1 MSAQMFQQTPKP
13 SPKELEA
20 GRGPRKQ
27 AREKVL
33 NLKTKWDKEYKPLN
47 DKLNLASK
55 DTSPLPSLFQK
66 QEAWFV
72 ANIEV
77 TKQQVDTEM
86 TKFQESY
93 ESLVANYNE
102 AVRKQME
109 TVDLAV
115 AKEIV
120 NAWPNAQEKTLLQNI
135 VVKREQDT
143 KKKQAEAKKLE
154 EEKSLWTI
162 IKEAFFDILPYMF
175 IIFIIVVAARFG
187 SIAANEVFHKPLLY
201 KFLDFMYAFVFF
213 IFYIFKNLRIQF
225 MSYFND
231 EVLVKVYGFFPL
243 FPYQES
249 PEKEPTFFD
258 RFFGYP
264 DAPDVRADVQE
275 KIKIEQNLAK
285 DFVAPFPN
293 LIEKFK
299 QAKEKERNQS

>member
-1 MSAQMFQQTPKP
+1 
-13 SPKELEA
+13 
-20 GRGPRKQ
+20 
-27 AREKVL
+27 
-33 NLKTKWDKEYKPLN
+33 
-47 DKLNLASK
+47 
-55 DTSPLPSLFQK
+55 
-66 QEAWFV
+66 
-72 ANIEV
+72 
-77 TKQQVDTEM
+77 
-86 TKFQESY
+86 
-93 ESLVANYNE
+93 
-102 AVRKQME
+102 
-109 TVDLAV
+109 
-115 AKEIV
+115 
-120 NAWPNAQEKTLLQNI
+120 
-135 VVKREQDT
+135 
-143 KKKQAEAKKLE
+143 
-154 EEKSLWTI
+154 
-162 IKEAFFDILPYMF
+162 
-175 IIFIIVVAARFG
+175 
-187 SIAANEVFHKPLLY
+187 
-201 KFLDFMYAFVFF
+201 MYAFVFF